1 MTAKTEQELRA
12 EIARLKRVVGE
23 VREWAT
29 HEYWMELQ
37 VPDGCR
43 AAINLKRILSS
54 EQEPIAVVEGVIPCD
69 IDTSNMWDGSGGLC
83 VLSDDEDCSLSNP
96 IPVTVAVWERNP

>member
-1 MTAKTEQELRA
+1 MADA
-12 EIARLKRVVGE
+12 
-23 VREWAT
+23 
-29 HEYWMELQ
+29 
-37 VPDGCR
+37 
-43 AAINLKRILSS
+43 LSS

-96 IPVTVAVWERNP
+96 IPVTVAVWERKI

>member
-1 MTAKTEQELRA
+1 MTAKKEKELRA
-12 EIARLKRVVGE
+12 EIARLKGVVGE
-23 VREWAT
+23 VNKWADDWYDDVHGT
-29 HEYWMELQ
+29 GHYAEDLY
-37 VPDGCR
+37 
-43 AAINLKRILSS
+43 RILSR

-96 IPVTVAVWERNP
+96 IPVTVAVWERKI